1 MPTAPAGAPQRRDTS
16 RRSTDPSGDRSPAP
30 GRRPLTASRRAN
42 RAGLAFVSP
51 TFLVVL
57 VVVVLPIAWTA
68 LLAFQ
73 KARLVDI
80 QGMGL
85 FGNWS
90 LDNFSQVFDSAGFW
104 SSLGTTLLYTA
115 GATLGSVVLGLV
127 AALALRKPFEERFF
141 GVARWIVIAFLAVIT
156 LLPFYYMVL
165 LSLKP
170 IDALLLDPGSL
181 WISAKDFTLS
191 TYRDVL
197 RSTDDGGQGFLKFLL
212 NSALVSLGTVV
223 LTLVAAVPGAYAVS
237 RLKFF
242 GHRQVSALFLAVY
255 MFPATLLAVPLFVIF
270 AKIGLSSSLAG
281 LAIVYVAQTV
291 PVSIYMLKN
300 YLVTIPASIEEAAA
314 LDGCS
319 RLQTVRKVILPLALP
334 SLMATGLYVFM
345 IAWNEFLFALLFLA
359 ADPGQWTV
367 SLGLA
372 QLSNGIEVP
381 KTVLMAGSV
390 VLTIPVVLLFFAAE
404 RLLTE
409 GLTSGADKS

>member
-1 MPTAPAGAPQRRDTS
+1 MT
-16 RRSTDPSGDRSPAP
+16 
-30 GRRPLTASRRAN
+30 RA
-42 RAGLAFVSP
+42 R
-51 TFLVVL
+51 
-57 VVVVLPIAWTA
+57 
-68 LLAFQ
+68 
-73 KARLVDI
+73 
-80 QGMGL
+80 
-85 FGNWS
+85 
-90 LDNFSQVFDSAGFW
+90 
-104 SSLGTTLLYTA
+104 
-115 GATLGSVVLGLV
+115 
-127 AALALRKPFEERFF
+127 FEETFF
-141 GVARWIVIAFLAVIT
+141 GVLRWVVIAFLAVIT
-156 LLPFYYMVL
+156 LLPFYYMLL

-181 WISAKDFTLS
+181 WISAKDLTLT

-197 RSTDDGGQGFLKFLL
+197 RSTDAGGQGFLKFLL
-212 NSALVSLGTVV
+212 NSALVSLGTVA
-223 LTLVAAVPGAYAVS
+223 LTLLAAVPGAYAIS

-255 MFPATLLAVPLFVIF
+255 LFPATLLAVPLFVIF
-270 AKIGLSSSLAG
+270 AKLHLSSSLTG

-300 YLVTIPASIEEAAA
+300 YLVTIPSSIEEAAA
-314 LDGCS
+314 LDGAG

-359 ADPGQWTV
+359 ADPGEWTV

-372 QLSNGIEVP
+372 QLSNGVEVP

>member
-1 MPTAPAGAPQRRDTS
+1 MTR
-16 RRSTDPSGDRSPAP
+16 
-30 GRRPLTASRRAN
+30 
-42 RAGLAFVSP
+42 
-51 TFLVVL
+51 
-57 VVVVLPIAWTA
+57 
-68 LLAFQ
+68 
-73 KARLVDI
+73 K
-80 QGMGL
+80 
-85 FGNWS
+85 
-90 LDNFSQVFDSAGFW
+90 
-104 SSLGTTLLYTA
+104 
-115 GATLGSVVLGLV
+115 
-127 AALALRKPFEERFF
+127 AALSRARFEERFF
-141 GVARWIVIAFLAVIT
+141 GVARWCVIAFLAVIT
-156 LLPFYYMVL
+156 VLPFYYMLL

-181 WISAKDFTLS
+181 WVSARDLTLD
-191 TYRDVL
+191 TYRNVL
-197 RSTDDGGQGFLKFLL
+197 KSSDDGGQGFLGFLA
-212 NSALVSLGTVV
+212 NSALVSLGTVA

-255 MFPATLLAVPLFVIF
+255 LFPATLLAVPLFVIF
-270 AKIGLSSSLAG
+270 ARLGLSSSLVG
-281 LAIVYVAQTV
+281 LAVVYVAQTV

-300 YLVTIPASIEEAAA
+300 YLVTIPYSVEEAAA

-319 RLQTVRKVILPLALP
+319 RLQTLRKVILPLALP

-359 ADPGQWTV
+359 ASPGKWTV

-390 VLTIPVVLLFFAAE
+390 VLTVPVVLLFFAAE

>member
-1 MPTAPAGAPQRRDTS
+1 M
-16 RRSTDPSGDRSPAP
+16 SGK
-30 GRRPLTASRRAN
+30 
-42 RAGLAFVSP
+42 
-51 TFLVVL
+51 
-57 VVVVLPIAWTA
+57 TA
-68 LLAFQ
+68 LTR
-73 KARLVDI
+73 AR
-80 QGMGL
+80 
-85 FGNWS
+85 
-90 LDNFSQVFDSAGFW
+90 
-104 SSLGTTLLYTA
+104 
-115 GATLGSVVLGLV
+115 
-127 AALALRKPFEERFF
+127 FEERFF

-181 WISAKDFTLS
+181 WVSAKDFTLS

-197 RSTDDGGQGFLKFLL
+197 RSTDDGGQGFLRFLL

-255 MFPATLLAVPLFVIF
+255 LFPATLLAVPLFVVF
-270 AKIGLSSSLAG
+270 AKIGLSSSLVG
-281 LAIVYVAQTV
+281 LAVVYVAQTV

-359 ADPGQWTV
+359 ADPGEWTV

-390 VLTIPVVLLFFAAE
+390 ILTIPVVLLFFAAE